1 MIFSKNRTLNLNQN
15 NNILKKIDFTMKL
28 VNAFLFALTLSLL
41 ISCGDKKDKK
51 KSSFS
56 IEFNGNKQTYTLN
69 DVLRGSIKNAKE
81 NEIDSIIYHLN
92 DKRIG
97 KEIGLDF
104 SFGLTDEKLGSKF
117 VQATIYHD
125 ALSEVVSKE
134 IVLLAT
140 TKPKLYTYKII
151 NTYPHDINAYTQGLE
166 FHGDTLY
173 ESTGQYGKSSL
184 RKTNYKTG
192 EVLQQVDL
200 ERNYFGEG
208 LTILNKKVYQLT
220 WKEKVGFIYNLQ
232 TLEKTGNFVYGK
244 SIEGWGLCNDS
255 EVLYKSDG
263 TEKIW
268 TLNPDNLTEESYIEI
283 YTNTSRIKSVNELE
297 WVEGKIYANVYQ
309 QNAIAIINPKNGSV
323 EGVIDLSSLQTKV
336 KQHPSLDVLNG
347 IAYKGEKNKLFVTGK
362 NWNLLFEIEI
372 LEKQ

>member
-1 MIFSKNRTLNLNQN
+1 
-15 NNILKKIDFTMKL
+15 MKL